1 MSQDTFLGF
10 FVLLSFALLV
20 LGLKNKYSF
29 PAEMEAGKIKMPADE
44 NLLPDP

>member
-1 MSQDTFLGF
+1 MSQDTFVGF
-10 FVLLSFALLV
+10 FVLFSFALFV

-44 NLLPDP
+44 NSLPDP

>member
-1 MSQDTFLGF
+1 MSQDTFVGF
-10 FVLLSFALLV
+10 SVLFSFALLV

-29 PAEMEAGKIKMPADE
+29 PAEMEAGTIKMPADE